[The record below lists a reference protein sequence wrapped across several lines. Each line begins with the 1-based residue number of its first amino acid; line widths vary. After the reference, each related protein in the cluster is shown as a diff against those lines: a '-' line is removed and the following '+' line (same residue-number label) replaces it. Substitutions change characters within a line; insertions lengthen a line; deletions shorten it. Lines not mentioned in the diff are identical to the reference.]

1 MSRTYPVNQ
10 FLKVLLLAGLAAL
23 TVACSGMSARPSGS
37 DPEQAWQARQQAL
50 SSLQAWKLTGRIS
63 IQAEQEGWH
72 AGLLWTQ
79 RNTAYDIKLSSPLG
93 QDIVQLHGGPDGVVL
108 RSSDGEQRAADA
120 ETLLYQRLGWRIPL
134 SGLRFWALGLPD
146 ANAPAVRPQDRELD
160 ALGRLTR
167 LRQSGWDINF
177 RRYSSVGN
185 MDLPDKIF
193 LSNRQTGTPLEVR
206 LVVETWQINP

>member
-23 TVACSGMSARPSGS
+23 TVACSGMSALPSGG

-50 SSLQAWKLTGRIS
+50 SSLQAWNLTGRIS

-79 RNTAYDIKLSSPLG
+79 RTTDYDIKLSSPLG
-93 QDIVQLHGGPDGVVL
+93 QDIVQLHGGPGGVVL

-146 ANAPAVRPQDRELD
+146 ANAPAVNPQNRELD

-167 LRQSGWDINF
+167 LRQSGWDIDF
-177 RRYSSVGN
+177 RRYTSVGN
-185 MDLPDKIF
+185 FDLPDKIF

-206 LVVETWQINP
+206 LVVEAWQINP